1 MAKGIP
7 AYASLSDR
15 QMVIAIKSA
24 PGTKYAADLTYALYC
39 RYSNFVHKHWHALS
53 RALNASHLVQDV
65 KDDFYSESYV
75 SFTKALN
82 AIDTSKIQNNNW
94 KFLGYFGFYLSN
106 QRKTF
111 AKKIIQKYHTETPL
125 EVPEASGTDGDK
137 TVLLSDI
144 VDAGTV
150 SSAEDTFIEDDTRR
164 RFWSGLS
171 YCKEAVWGDVE
182 KRIFAMREKG
192 ESIRTICGELGMSP
206 WKYNKIL
213 GTMKQQLEHAIE
225 SA

>member
-1 MAKGIP
+1 MARGIP
-7 AYASLSDR
+7 VYASLSDR

-39 RYSNFVHKHWHALS
+39 RYNNFVHKHWHALS
-53 RALNASHLVQDV
+53 RDLNASHLVQDV

-82 AIDTSKIQNNNW
+82 AIDVSKILNNNW

-125 EVPEASGTDGDK
+125 EVSEASCSDGDR

-150 SSAEDTFIEDDTRR
+150 SSAEETFIEDDTRR

-171 YCKEAVWGDVE
+171 YCKETVWGDIE
-182 KRIFAMREKG
+182 KRIFTMREKG
-192 ESIRTICGELGMSP
+192 ESIRTICGELDMSP

-213 GTMKQQLEHAIE
+213 DTMKQQLEHAIQL
-225 SA
+225 A

>member
-1 MAKGIP
+1 MAKGIS
-7 AYASLSDR
+7 AYATLSDR
-15 QMVIAIKSA
+15 QIVTAIKSA
-24 PGTKYAADLTYALYC
+24 PGTTYAADLTYALYC
-39 RYSNFVHKHWHALS
+39 RYNNFVHKHWHALS

-82 AIDTSKIQNNNW
+82 AIDITKIQNNNW

-111 AKKIIQKYHTETPL
+111 AKHIIQKYHVETPL
-125 EVPEASGTDGDK
+125 EVPEASGTGGDK

-150 SSAEDTFIEDDTRR
+150 SSAEDTFIEDDSRR

-171 YCKEAVWGDVE
+171 YCKEEVWGDIE
-182 KRIFAMREKG
+182 KYIFEMREKG
-192 ESIRTICGELGMSP
+192 ESIRTICGKLDMSP

-213 GTMKQQLEHAIE
+213 DSMKQQLERAIE

>member
-7 AYASLSDR
+7 TYASLSDR
-15 QMVIAIKSA
+15 QMVTAIKSA
-24 PGTKYAADLTYALYC
+24 PGTKYSADLTYALYH
-39 RYSNFVHKHWHALS
+39 RYINFVHKHWHALS
-53 RALNASHLVQDV
+53 KALNASHLVQDV

-82 AIDTSKIQNNNW
+82 AVDINKIQNNNW
-94 KFLGYFGFYLSN
+94 KFLGYYGFYLSN

-111 AKKIIQKYHTETPL
+111 AKRIIQKYHTETPL
-125 EVPEASGTDGDK
+125 EISEPDGSK

-150 SSAEDTFIEDDTRR
+150 LSAEETVIEDDNRR

-171 YCKEAVWGDVE
+171 YCKKIVWGDVE
-182 KRIFAMREKG
+182 RRIFEMRERG
-192 ESIRTICGELGMSP
+192 ESIRTICGELDMPP

-213 GTMKQQLEHAIE
+213 DTMKQQLERAIE
-225 SA
+225 LA